1 MATSLHITKL
11 TKPPQPFTP
20 HLRLSTTRRASACQ
34 PRGVQRKHGAALAA
48 NGNLVAGAA
57 DAHDRTGRAEEGDGN
72 LFLAVTVHDTP
83 PGVVNKYQVVC
94 LGHDVTPVCSLRKG
108 ELPGHLVFARTRG
121 HVPPD
126 CLYTV

>member
-11 TKPPQPFTP
+11 TKLPRPY
-20 HLRLSTTRRASACQ
+20 SRRTSACQ

-57 DAHDRTGRAEEGDGN
+57 DALDGTWRAEEGDGN
-72 LFLAVTVHDTP
+72 LFLAVSIHDTL
-83 PGVVNKYQVVC
+83 PGVVNKYQVDF
-94 LGHDVTPVCSLRKG
+94 LGHDVTPVRSLRKD

-126 CLYTV
+126 CL